1 MGSQSSHL
9 YHATYSVFCTE
20 IFENVF
26 SPHRP
31 PLNKWSVLILYMKFF
46 YMYATYT
53 KHFKYSKQEMCSKHW
68 LNGKMK
74 ISVTRKV
81 FFQALKIWS
90 MLHWNYNSIYEK
102 WSFNQ
107 KHFGIRLGLF
117 SIFSLLFFLTILFS
131 FFPKYLWK
139 VIVKYNP
146 CEFNILKGT
155 YWDPF

>member
-81 FFQALKIWS
+81 FSRHWRFDQCFIEITIQYMRNDHSTKNILESGWGYFQFFPF
-90 MLHWNYNSIYEK
+90 Y
-102 WSFNQ
+102 
-107 KHFGIRLGLF
+107 
-117 SIFSLLFFLTILFS
+117 FSLLFCFL
-131 FFPKYLWK
+131 FFQNTFEKS
-139 VIVKYNP
+139 
-146 CEFNILKGT
+146 
-155 YWDPF
+155 